1 MSLYDSKA
9 FCVRCLTDRS
19 PAGGRRRNNMFTC
32 SNCLLTAPSIRAI
45 IQPHQP
51 EPAMT
56 IELAADNDVSESQ
69 EAQVAKAYRL
79 AAQAAQAARPEVS
92 TYFEEA
98 DRLAAELWGPL

>member
-1 MSLYDSKA
+1 
-9 FCVRCLTDRS
+9 
-19 PAGGRRRNNMFTC
+19 
-32 SNCLLTAPSIRAI
+32 
-45 IQPHQP
+45 
-51 EPAMT
+51 MT